1 MGAVPLN
8 SPVGPN
14 TSAREEGH
22 GVSGTKRELG
32 PPAKESRQ
40 PVKAEKGQE
49 MDFLREPLAPLML

>member
-14 TSAREEGH
+14 THAREEGLDI
-22 GVSGTKRELG
+22 SGTKWELG
-32 PPAKESRQ
+32 PPAKESRR
-40 PVKAEKGQE
+40 PLKAEKGQE